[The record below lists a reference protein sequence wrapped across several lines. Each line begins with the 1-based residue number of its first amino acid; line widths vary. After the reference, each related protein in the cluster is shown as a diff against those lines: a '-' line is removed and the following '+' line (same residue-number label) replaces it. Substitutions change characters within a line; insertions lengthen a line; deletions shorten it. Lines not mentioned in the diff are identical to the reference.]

1 MIDQSPAGSG
11 IPSGAVAPSV
21 LWKAFDVLSAFNH
34 KERVLTLA
42 RIARQSGLPK
52 STVHRVL
59 AMLSDIGAVEQ
70 HEGGYRIGLRMF
82 TLGALPP
89 EAALRE
95 TALVHLE
102 ELHRYTGQTLH
113 LAVLRG
119 SDVVYLEKLP
129 SRKSLPT
136 PATVG
141 DRLPAHCTAVGKV
154 LLAYSGDNVTATAL
168 AGPLQRRTAKSLAS
182 TEQIR
187 SQLETIRTRGYAAD
201 REEAADGLACMA
213 VPVLVGERIVA
224 AVSVAFPASAGS
236 GQVLINALRQ
246 AAVAISR
253 STAMVSTDL
262 LATTE

>member
-70 HEGGYRIGLRMF
+70 HEDGYRIGLRMF

-95 TALVHLE
+95 AAQRHA
-102 ELHRYTGQTLH
+102 H
-113 LAVLRG
+113 
-119 SDVVYLEKLP
+119 DV
-129 SRKSLPT
+129 
-136 PATVG
+136 
-141 DRLPAHCTAVGKV
+141 
-154 LLAYSGDNVTATAL
+154 
-168 AGPLQRRTAKSLAS
+168 
-182 TEQIR
+182 
-187 SQLETIRTRGYAAD
+187 
-201 REEAADGLACMA
+201 
-213 VPVLVGERIVA
+213 
-224 AVSVAFPASAGS
+224 
-236 GQVLINALRQ
+236 
-246 AAVAISR
+246 
-253 STAMVSTDL
+253 AMVQFGAEFVTQVEPHFVQQIDIFGPQPRRMRTKIDENCGT
-262 LATTE
+262 AG